1 MLYLILMQLLKLLFN
16 KFLFYWL
23 QIMKSREY
31 KQQIIM
37 NIIELKYLLKH
48 MNNYPELYLQ
58 RQEIIK

>member
-1 MLYLILMQLLKLLFN
+1 
-16 KFLFYWL
+16 
-23 QIMKSREY
+23 MKSREY